1 VLEVEEWAEIRRLH
15 FVGGVSVRELARRTG
30 RGRNTIRR
38 ALRSDDAPR
47 YVRGPGPSILDPF
60 KDVIRR
66 LVRDDP
72 RLPGVRVHEL
82 IGEQGYGGGKTL
94 VYGLRSAAQT
104 LPDGSIFKRNK
115 RVQFRADLTRP
126 AEAPGCSTQCIRCI
140 GTASADGSP
149 ADRREIETRR
159 CRNRV
164 DAWFMLPR
172 AERGRL
178 Q

>member
-30 RGRNTIRR
+30 RERNTIRR

-82 IGEQGYGGGKTL
+82 IGEQGYGAAR
-94 VYGLRSAAQT
+94 RSSTGSAPQPKPSQT
-104 LPDGSIFKRNK
+104 GPYSNGTRGSNF
-115 RVQFRADLTRP
+115 
-126 AEAPGCSTQCIRCI
+126 
-140 GTASADGSP
+140 
-149 ADRREIETRR
+149 
-159 CRNRV
+159 
-164 DAWFMLPR
+164 
-172 AERGRL
+172 ERT
-178 Q
+178 